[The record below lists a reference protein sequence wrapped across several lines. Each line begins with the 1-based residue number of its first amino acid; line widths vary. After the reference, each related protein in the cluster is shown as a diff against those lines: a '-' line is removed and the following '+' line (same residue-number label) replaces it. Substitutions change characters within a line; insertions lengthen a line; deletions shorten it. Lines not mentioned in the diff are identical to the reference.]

1 MYDMNEPVVESL
13 NYILKTS
20 DEISFDNPPI
30 LEEEFT
36 SFKLRLENGSLN
48 IEMKNNC
55 ATEEQARSFVEP
67 YLKAW
72 ELDNF
77 LTFGRKEFWFEFLNS
92 KIVDKNPK
100 CFDGAGTAYPKTGLI
115 IITGFSPTVH
125 VSRNKY
131 PSPPKKIKYSL
142 DVESLINRFEG
153 FQNGKEPLLSMAYFC
168 LTIIESSAGSRTK
181 AVEKYSIRRDV
192 LNKLGD
198 LTSER
203 GDKSEARKV
212 KNRLSFEPLTMP
224 EQNWI
229 IKTLKLL
236 IRRKAEY
243 DFDPYAT
250 FQEITMGELPTI

>member
-1 MYDMNEPVVESL
+1 MNEPVVESL
-13 NYILKTS
+13 NYILKLS

-72 ELDNF
+72 ELDYF
-77 LTFGRKEFWFEFLNS
+77 LTFGRKEFWFEFNNS

-100 CFDGAGTAYPKTGLI
+100 CFNGSGTAYPKTGLI
-115 IITGFSPTVH
+115 SITGLSATVN
-125 VSRNKY
+125 VTRNKY
-131 PSPPKKIKYSL
+131 PLPPKKIKYSP

-168 LTIIESSAGSRTK
+168 YSLIASIQNPKVASKIYAINHSILKKLSELSSVRG
-181 AVEKYSIRRDV
+181 
-192 LNKLGD
+192 NKL
-198 LTSER
+198 
-203 GDKSEARKV
+203 EARKFT
-212 KNRLSFEPLTMP
+212 NTSSFEPLTVP

-229 IKTLKLL
+229 IETIKLL

-243 DFDPYAT
+243 DFDPKAT

>member
-1 MYDMNEPVVESL
+1 MNDPIVESL

-48 IEMKNNC
+48 VEMKNNC
-55 ATEEQARSFVEP
+55 ATEDQARSFVDP

-72 ELDNF
+72 ELDYF
-77 LTFGRKEFWFEFLNS
+77 LTFGRKEFWFEFINS
-92 KIVDKNPK
+92 KIVDRNPTIVEGSNTVRVNISASIIS
-100 CFDGAGTAYPKTGLI
+100 FSGL
-115 IITGFSPTVH
+115 SATVH
-125 VSRNKY
+125 VTRNKY
-131 PSPPKKIKYSL
+131 PLPPKKIKYSP
-142 DVESLINRFEG
+142 DVESLIKRFEG

-168 LTIIESSAGSRTK
+168 LTIIELSAGSRTK

-212 KNRLSFEPLTMP
+212 KNRLSFEPLTML

-229 IKTLKLL
+229 IETIKLL

-243 DFDPYAT
+243 DFDPDAT
-250 FQEITMGELPTI
+250 FQEITMGELPAI

>member
-1 MYDMNEPVVESL
+1 MNDPIVESL

-48 IEMKNNC
+48 VEIKNNC
-55 ATEEQARSFVEP
+55 ATEDQARSFVDP

-72 ELDNF
+72 ELDYF
-77 LTFGRKEFWFEFLNS
+77 LTFGRKEFWFEFINS
-92 KIVDKNPK
+92 KIVDRNPTIVEGSNTVRVNISASIIS
-100 CFDGAGTAYPKTGLI
+100 FSGL
-115 IITGFSPTVH
+115 SATVH
-125 VSRNKY
+125 VTRNKY
-131 PSPPKKIKYSL
+131 PLPPKKIKYSP
-142 DVESLINRFEG
+142 DVESLIKRVEG

-212 KNRLSFEPLTMP
+212 KNRLFFEPLTMP

-229 IKTLKLL
+229 IETIKLL

-243 DFDPYAT
+243 DFDPDAT
-250 FQEITMGELPTI
+250 FQEITMGELPAI